1 MYQYH
6 HNPEYGLLSIR
17 HFDDFVGAE
26 STTACITVTRLLS
39 ENDRHSLKYIVID
52 FRKVRS
58 ATLNNTDRA
67 LHAILY
73 QKMLTIPA
81 DLLVYR
87 LYDQENPVTPTLLER
102 LDRTEAVTQQSLQ
115 MSNKSGNFFNEQEL
129 LIHLNLPKHMKIFDD
144 AFDWQTP
151 GIDQALPTGLQRT
164 NKLR

>member
-26 STTACITVTRLLS
+26 STTACITITRLLS
-39 ENDRHSLKYIVID
+39 ENDRHSLKYIAID

-58 ATLNNTDRA
+58 ATLINTDRA
-67 LHAILY
+67 LHSILY
-73 QKMLTIPA
+73 KKILAIPA

-102 LDRTEAVTQQSLQ
+102 LDRTEAVTQQTIQ
-115 MSNKSGNFFNEQEL
+115 RSNKLGNFFNEQEL
-129 LIHLNLPKHMKIFDD
+129 LIHLNLPKHIKIFDE

-151 GIDQALPTGLQRT
+151 SIDQTLPVGSQ
-164 NKLR
+164 

>member
-1 MYQYH
+1 MYEYR

-17 HFDDFVGAE
+17 HCDDFVGAE

-39 ENDRHSLKYIVID
+39 DNDRFSLKSIVID

-58 ATLNNTDRA
+58 ASLIDTDRA
-67 LHAILY
+67 LHGILY
-73 QKMLTIPA
+73 QNILTIPA
-81 DLLVYR
+81 NLLVYR

-102 LDRTEAVTQQSLQ
+102 LDRTEAVTQQIIQ
-115 MSNKSGNFFNEQEL
+115 MSNKSGIFFNEQEL
-129 LIHLNLPKHMKIFDD
+129 LIQLNLPKHIKIFDD

>member
-6 HNPEYGLLSIR
+6 HNAEYGLLSIR

-26 STTACITVTRLLS
+26 STTACITITRLLS

-58 ATLNNTDRA
+58 ATLHNTDRA
-67 LHAILY
+67 LHSILY
-73 QKMLTIPA
+73 QKILTIPA

-102 LDRTEAVTQQSLQ
+102 LDRTEAITQQTIQ
-115 MSNKSGNFFNEQEL
+115 MSNKLGNFFNEQEL
-129 LIHLNLPKHMKIFDD
+129 LIHLNLPKHIKIFADV
-144 AFDWQTP
+144 FDWQAP
-151 GIDQALPTGLQRT
+151 SIDQALPAGLQ
-164 NKLR
+164 